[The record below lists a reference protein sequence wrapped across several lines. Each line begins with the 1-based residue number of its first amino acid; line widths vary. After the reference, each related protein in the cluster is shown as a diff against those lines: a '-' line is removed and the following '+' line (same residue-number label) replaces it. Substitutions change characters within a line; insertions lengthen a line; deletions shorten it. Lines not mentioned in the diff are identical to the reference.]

1 MHFRLL
7 QQRHSW
13 RPTDQEFG
21 DYRQHLANPVTDIDQ
36 VMPKAFF
43 TFAPKPTDLY
53 LERIAFFL
61 TKGFNLDL
69 VEKTRISSKTLK
81 STFEFFPYSSVLKM
95 QTGKLHRNVTTFWI

>member
-21 DYRQHLANPVTDIDQ
+21 DYGQYLANPVTDIDQ

-81 STFEFFPYSSVLKM
+81 SHFEFFPYFLFLKM
-95 QTGKLHRNVTTFWI
+95 QMSKIHGNVTTFGI